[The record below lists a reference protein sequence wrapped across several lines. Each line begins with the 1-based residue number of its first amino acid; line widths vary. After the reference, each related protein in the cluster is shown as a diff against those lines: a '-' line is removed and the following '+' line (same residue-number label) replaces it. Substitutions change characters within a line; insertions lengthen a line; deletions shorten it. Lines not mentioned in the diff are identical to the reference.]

1 MDYIQVIEDGA
12 ILTGTTTDLIID
24 LDRQEKAIKKAKEE
38 VWNALREEMEKKGI
52 KKIESDEL
60 LINYISSTDRETFDK
75 KAFQKEHA
83 DLYDSYITMKPVKAS
98 IRVKVK

>member
-24 LDRQEKAIKKAKEE
+24 LDKQEKAIKKAKEE

-60 LINYISSTDRETFDK
+60 LINYIASTDRETFDK
-75 KAFQKEHA
+75 KAFQTDHA
-83 DLYDSYITMKPVKAS
+83 DLFDEYVTMKPVKAS

>member
-1 MDYIQVIEDGA
+1 MDYINVIEDGA

-24 LDRQEKAIKKAKEE
+24 LDKQEKAIKKAKEE
-38 VWNALREEMEKKGI
+38 VWNALKEEMEKKGI

-60 LINYISSTDRETFDK
+60 LINYIASTDRETFDK

-83 DLYDSYITMKPVKAS
+83 DLYDSYITMKPVKSS

>member
-1 MDYIQVIEDGA
+1 MDYIDVIENGA
-12 ILTGTTTDLIID
+12 VLTGTTTDLIID
-24 LDRQEKAIKKAKEE
+24 IDRQEKAIKKAKEE
-38 VWNALREEMEKKGI
+38 VWNALKEEMEKKGV

-60 LINYISSTDRETFDK
+60 LINYIASTDRETFDK

-83 DLYDSYITMKPVKAS
+83 DLYDEYVEMKPVKSS

>member
-12 ILTGTTTDLIID
+12 FLTRKTTDLIIN
-24 LDRQEKAIKKAKEE
+24 LDKQEKAIKKAKEE
-38 VWNALREEMEKKGI
+38 AWNAIKEEMEKKGI

-60 LINYISSTDRETFDK
+60 LINYIESTDRETFDK
-75 KAFQKEHA
+75 KAFQEEHA
-83 DLYDSYITMKPVKAS
+83 DLYDEYITMKPVKSS

>member
-12 ILTGTTTDLIID
+12 VLTGTTTDLIID
-24 LDRQEKAIKKAKEE
+24 IDRQEKAIKKAKEE
-38 VWNALREEMEKKGI
+38 IWNALKEEMEKKGI

-83 DLYDSYITMKPVKAS
+83 DLYDEYVEMKPVKAS

>member
-1 MDYIQVIEDGA
+1 MDYINVIEDGA

-24 LDRQEKAIKKAKEE
+24 LDKQEKAIKKAKEE
-38 VWNALREEMEKKGI
+38 VWNALKEEMEKKGI

-60 LINYISSTDRETFDK
+60 LINYIESTDRETFDK

-83 DLYDSYITMKPVKAS
+83 DLYDSYITMKPVKSS

>member
-24 LDRQEKAIKKAKEE
+24 IDRQEKAIKKAKEE
-38 VWNALREEMEKKGI
+38 VWSALKEEMEKKGV

-60 LINYISSTDRETFDK
+60 LINYIASTDRETFDK

-83 DLYDSYITMKPVKAS
+83 DLYDEYVEMKPVKAS

>member
-1 MDYIQVIEDGA
+1 MDYIDVIENGA
-12 ILTGTTTDLIID
+12 VLTGSTTDLIID
-24 LDRQEKAIKKAKEE
+24 LDKQEKAIKKAKEE

-60 LINYISSTDRETFDK
+60 LINYIESVDRETFDK

>member
-38 VWNALREEMEKKGI
+38 VWNALRDEMEKKGI

>member
-1 MDYIQVIEDGA
+1 MDYIDVIENGA
-12 ILTGTTTDLIID
+12 VLTGTTTDLIID
-24 LDRQEKAIKKAKEE
+24 IDRQEKAIKKAKEE
-38 VWNALREEMEKKGI
+38 VWNALKEEMEKKGV

-60 LINYISSTDRETFDK
+60 LINYISSTDRESFDK

-83 DLYDSYITMKPVKAS
+83 DLYDSYITMKPVKSS

>member
-1 MDYIQVIEDGA
+1 MDYIDVIEDGA
-12 ILTGTTTDLIID
+12 VLTGTTTDLIID
-24 LDRQEKAIKKAKEE
+24 IDRQEKAIKKAKEE
-38 VWNALREEMEKKGI
+38 VWNALKEEMEKKGV

-60 LINYISSTDRETFDK
+60 LINYIASTDRETFDK

-83 DLYDSYITMKPVKAS
+83 DLFDEYVTMNPVKAS

>member
-1 MDYIQVIEDGA
+1 MDYIDVIENGA
-12 ILTGTTTDLIID
+12 VLTGTTTDLIID
-24 LDRQEKAIKKAKEE
+24 LDKQEKAIKKAKEE
-38 VWNALREEMEKKGI
+38 VWNALKEEMEKKNI

-60 LINYISSTDRETFDK
+60 LINYIENTDRETFDK

-83 DLYDSYITMKPVKAS
+83 DLYDEYITMKPVKAS